1 VKSHK
6 DLIVWQKAMRLAAD
20 VYRWTSSFPKHELY
34 GLASQLQR
42 AAVSVAAN
50 IAEGHGRGAT
60 KDYLRFL
67 SISQGSLAEL
77 ETLTLLAQ
85 QIGYGDAAQTSA
97 LLPRI
102 EEASRILRGLQKSL
116 KRKIVPPDNKLR
128 S

>member
-1 VKSHK
+1 MKSHK
-6 DLIVWQKAMRLAAD
+6 DLIVWQKAMRLAVD
-20 VYRWTSSFPKHELY
+20 VYRWTASFPKHELY

-42 AAVSVAAN
+42 SAVSVAAN
-50 IAEGHGRGAT
+50 IAEGHGRGTT

-77 ETLTLLAQ
+77 ETLTLLAR
-85 QIGYGDAAQTSA
+85 QIGYGDAAQTAA
-97 LLPRI
+97 LLPRV

-116 KRKIVPPDNKLR
+116 KRKIIPPDDKPR

>member
-20 VYRWTSSFPKHELY
+20 VYRWTSSFPKHERY

-67 SISQGSLAEL
+67 SISQGSLAMAMPRRPRPCCREL
-77 ETLTLLAQ
+77 RKQ
-85 QIGYGDAAQTSA
+85 AAFC
-97 LLPRI
+97 
-102 EEASRILRGLQKSL
+102 EVCK
-116 KRKIVPPDNKLR
+116 NH
-128 S
+128 